1 MRKAVFPAA
10 GLGTRF
16 LPATKAQPKEMLPL
30 VDKPIIQ
37 YGVEEAVASGVDNI
51 ILVTGR
57 GKNAIEDH
65 FDVSV
70 ELETFLEARGKRDQL
85 AEIRKISNMINF
97 AYVRQG
103 EPLGLGH
110 AVLVTREL
118 VGNEPFAVILGD
130 DVIDADPPAIRQLID
145 VFERLGGPVLA
156 VERVPRE
163 DISSYGV
170 IAIEP
175 GAHLGDGIYR
185 VRDLVE
191 KPPREEAPSDLAII
205 GRYVLTPDI
214 FPALAATKS
223 DRTGEIQL
231 TNGLR
236 ELLKTRPIYA
246 CEVKGVRHDTG
257 NKLGFLKAVVY
268 FALRRP
274 DLAGKFSDY
283 LLSLNLQAPAG
294 KRSDPGSGSPDT
306 TSPSKNPSLP
316 TWMVSWWTTRCRT
329 SSRRAFL
336 WCSSPSSPCCPSLSF
351 PSTLRSSPLCPSPS
365 FMSLVS
371 LAVLVFLGVVGDVPA
386 GAFELKRGRRHQ
398 LVDRLPPQVGHV
410 SIGGSENF

>member
-1 MRKAVFPAA
+1 VPVVVRKAVFPAA

-16 LPATKAQPKEMLPL
+16 LPVTKAQPKEMLPL

-65 FDVSV
+65 FDRSV
-70 ELETFLEARGKRDQL
+70 ELESFLEARGKQDQL
-85 AEIRKISNMINF
+85 AEIRKISNLINF
-97 AYVRQG
+97 SYVRQG

-118 VGNEPFAVILGD
+118 VGNEPFAVILAD
-130 DVIDADPPAIRQLID
+130 DVIDADPPAVRQLID
-145 VFERLGGPVLA
+145 VFGRVNGPVLA

-163 DISSYGV
+163 QISNYGV
-170 IAIEP
+170 IAVEP
-175 GAHLGDGIYR
+175 SASLGEGIYQ
-185 VRDLVE
+185 VKDLVE

-205 GRYVLTPDI
+205 GRYLLTPDI

-236 ELLKTRPIYA
+236 ELLRTRPVYA

-274 DLAGKFSDY
+274 DLADPFTKY
-283 LLSLNLQAPAG
+283 LASVGLDLPVA
-294 KRSDPGSGSPDT
+294 KR
-306 TSPSKNPSLP
+306 
-316 TWMVSWWTTRCRT
+316 
-329 SSRRAFL
+329 
-336 WCSSPSSPCCPSLSF
+336 
-351 PSTLRSSPLCPSPS
+351 
-365 FMSLVS
+365 
-371 LAVLVFLGVVGDVPA
+371 
-386 GAFELKRGRRHQ
+386 
-398 LVDRLPPQVGHV
+398 
-410 SIGGSENF
+410 

>member
-1 MRKAVFPAA
+1 MMSVRKAVFPAA

-37 YGVEEAVASGVDNI
+37 YSVEEAVASGVDNI

-85 AEIRKISNMINF
+85 DEIRKISNMINF

-110 AVLVTREL
+110 AVLVAREL
-118 VGNEPFAVILGD
+118 VGDEPFAVLLGD
-130 DVIDADPPAIRQLID
+130 DVIDADPPAIKQLID
-145 VFERLGGPVLA
+145 AFHKVQGPVLA
-156 VERVPRE
+156 VERVAPDE
-163 DISSYGV
+163 ISSYGV
-170 IAIEP
+170 IDIDP
-175 GAHLGDGIYR
+175 RGRLGDGLYQ

-191 KPPREEAPSDLAII
+191 KPPRDEAPSDLAII

-214 FPALAATKS
+214 FPALAKTKS

-236 ELLKTRPIYA
+236 ELVKARPIYA
-246 CEVKGVRHDTG
+246 CEVNGVRHDTG

-274 DLAGKFSDY
+274 DLADKFASY
-283 LLSLNLQAPAG
+283 LGSLDLRTPAG
-294 KRSDPGSGSPDT
+294 K
-306 TSPSKNPSLP
+306 
-316 TWMVSWWTTRCRT
+316 
-329 SSRRAFL
+329 SR
-336 WCSSPSSPCCPSLSF
+336 
-351 PSTLRSSPLCPSPS
+351 
-365 FMSLVS
+365 
-371 LAVLVFLGVVGDVPA
+371 
-386 GAFELKRGRRHQ
+386 
-398 LVDRLPPQVGHV
+398 
-410 SIGGSENF
+410 

>member
-1 MRKAVFPAA
+1 MSDSSARPTKSAIRKAVFPAA

-70 ELETFLEARGKRDQL
+70 ELETFLEARKKTDLL
-85 AEIRKISNMINF
+85 AEIRKISNLINF
-97 AYVRQG
+97 SYVRQG

-110 AVLVTREL
+110 AVLVTKAL
-118 VGNEPFAVILGD
+118 IGDEPFAVILGD
-130 DVIDADPPAIRQLID
+130 DVIDANPPALKQMIEVFND
-145 VFERLGGPVLA
+145 VQGPVLA
-156 VERVPRE
+156 IERVPRQ
-163 DISSYGV
+163 DVSAYG
-170 IAIEP
+170 IIDGEEIKP
-175 GAHLGDGIYR
+175 GVYR
-185 VRDLVE
+185 IRDLVE

-205 GRYVLTPDI
+205 GRYILTPDI
-214 FPALAATKS
+214 FPALEATVS

-236 ELLKTRPIYA
+236 RLLKDRPIYG
-246 CEVKGVRHDTG
+246 CRIDGVRHDTG

-274 DLAGKFSDY
+274 DLADAFVEY
-283 LLSLNLQAPAG
+283 LRGIDLGQAA
-294 KRSDPGSGSPDT
+294 
-306 TSPSKNPSLP
+306 
-316 TWMVSWWTTRCRT
+316 
-329 SSRRAFL
+329 RR
-336 WCSSPSSPCCPSLSF
+336 
-351 PSTLRSSPLCPSPS
+351 
-365 FMSLVS
+365 
-371 LAVLVFLGVVGDVPA
+371 
-386 GAFELKRGRRHQ
+386 
-398 LVDRLPPQVGHV
+398 
-410 SIGGSENF
+410 

>member
-1 MRKAVFPAA
+1 MLPQPSIVRYDSVVASVRKAVFPAA

-37 YGVEEAVASGVDNI
+37 YGVEEAVAAGVDNI

-65 FDVSV
+65 FDRSV

-85 AEIRKISNMINF
+85 EEVRKISNMINF

-110 AVLVTREL
+110 AVLVTRAL
-118 VGNEPFAVILGD
+118 VGDEPFAVILGD
-130 DVIDADPPAIRQLID
+130 DVIDADPPAIKQLVD
-145 VFERLGGPVLA
+145 VFDRLDGPVIA

-175 GAHLGDGIYR
+175 NARLGAGIYQI
-185 VRDLVE
+185 RDLVE
-191 KPPREEAPSDLAII
+191 KPPKEEAPSDLAII

-214 FPALAATKS
+214 FPALEKIKS

-274 DLAGKFSDY
+274 DLADKFSAY
-283 LLSLNLQAPAG
+283 LTSLDLKTPVG
-294 KRSDPGSGSPDT
+294 KR
-306 TSPSKNPSLP
+306 
-316 TWMVSWWTTRCRT
+316 
-329 SSRRAFL
+329 
-336 WCSSPSSPCCPSLSF
+336 
-351 PSTLRSSPLCPSPS
+351 
-365 FMSLVS
+365 
-371 LAVLVFLGVVGDVPA
+371 
-386 GAFELKRGRRHQ
+386 
-398 LVDRLPPQVGHV
+398 
-410 SIGGSENF
+410 

>member
-1 MRKAVFPAA
+1 MRFVSTSVRKAVFPAA

-37 YGVEEAVASGVDNI
+37 YGVEEAVASGVSNI

-70 ELETFLEARGKRDQL
+70 ELEAFLEARGKRDQL
-85 AEIRKISNMINF
+85 EEIRKISNLINF

-103 EPLGLGH
+103 EALGLGH

-118 VGNEPFAVILGD
+118 VGDEPFAVLLAD
-130 DVIDADPPAIRQLID
+130 DVIDANPPAIKQLID
-145 VFERLGGPVLA
+145 VFDRVKGPVLA
-156 VERVPRE
+156 VERVPR
-163 DISSYGV
+163 DSISSYGV
-170 IAIEP
+170 IAVDTTATLGP
-175 GAHLGDGIYR
+175 GVYQ

-205 GRYVLTPDI
+205 GRYVLTPDV

-236 ELLKTRPIYA
+236 ELLKSRPIYA

-257 NKLGFLKAVVY
+257 NKLGYLKAMVY
-268 FALRRP
+268 FAMQRP
-274 DLAGKFSDY
+274 DLADAFGAY
-283 LLSLNLQAPAG
+283 LETLPRQPA
-294 KRSDPGSGSPDT
+294 
-306 TSPSKNPSLP
+306 
-316 TWMVSWWTTRCRT
+316 
-329 SSRRAFL
+329 RR
-336 WCSSPSSPCCPSLSF
+336 
-351 PSTLRSSPLCPSPS
+351 
-365 FMSLVS
+365 
-371 LAVLVFLGVVGDVPA
+371 
-386 GAFELKRGRRHQ
+386 
-398 LVDRLPPQVGHV
+398 
-410 SIGGSENF
+410 

>member
-1 MRKAVFPAA
+1 VSSIVRKAVFPAA

-37 YGVEEAVASGVDNI
+37 YGVEEAVASGIDNI

-70 ELETFLEARGKRDQL
+70 ELESFLDARGKKEQL
-85 AEIRKISNMINF
+85 AEVRKISNLINF

-118 VGNEPFAVILGD
+118 VGDEPFAVILGD
-130 DVIDADPPAIRQLID
+130 DVIDAEPPAIRQLID
-145 VFERLGGPVLA
+145 VFQRVQGPVLA

-163 DISSYGV
+163 EISSYGV
-170 IAIEP
+170 IDIGP
-175 GAHLGDGIYR
+175 NSRLGEGTYE

-191 KPPREEAPSDLAII
+191 KPPRNEAPSDLAII
-205 GRYVLTPDI
+205 GRYILTPDI
-214 FPALAATKS
+214 FPALAATQR

-236 ELLKTRPIYA
+236 HLLKSRPIYA

-274 DLAGKFSDY
+274 DLAGPFSAY
-283 LLSLNLQAPAG
+283 LTSLDLHAPAG
-294 KRSDPGSGSPDT
+294 KR
-306 TSPSKNPSLP
+306 
-316 TWMVSWWTTRCRT
+316 
-329 SSRRAFL
+329 
-336 WCSSPSSPCCPSLSF
+336 
-351 PSTLRSSPLCPSPS
+351 
-365 FMSLVS
+365 
-371 LAVLVFLGVVGDVPA
+371 
-386 GAFELKRGRRHQ
+386 
-398 LVDRLPPQVGHV
+398 
-410 SIGGSENF
+410 